1 MKDIDNLFESL
12 LPLADN
18 NLIDIND
25 INENTTAI
33 IILQKE
39 HQIMSS
45 INKNI
50 PQKIFDIIKES
61 GYDIISD
68 KKFNNLYVYS
78 VINNPYKIYE

>member
-39 HQIMSS
+39 HQIMS
-45 INKNI
+45 
-50 PQKIFDIIKES
+50 
-61 GYDIISD
+61 
-68 KKFNNLYVYS
+68 
-78 VINNPYKIYE
+78 

>member
-1 MKDIDNLFESL
+1 MKDIDILFESL
-12 LPLADN
+12 MPLADN
-18 NLIDIND
+18 NLIDINN

-39 HQIMSS
+39 HQIMA

-68 KKFNNLYVYS
+68 KKFNNLYV
-78 VINNPYKIYE
+78 

>member
-1 MKDIDNLFESL
+1 MKDIDILFESL
-12 LPLADN
+12 MPLADN

-39 HQIMSS
+39 HQIMS

-68 KKFNNLYVYS
+68 KKFNNLY
-78 VINNPYKIYE
+78 IFCN

>member
-1 MKDIDNLFESL
+1 MKDIDILFESL
-12 LPLADN
+12 LSLADN

-39 HQIMSS
+39 HQIMS

-50 PQKIFDIIKES
+50 PQKIFDMILYQIRSLII
-61 GYDIISD
+61 YI
-68 KKFNNLYVYS
+68 YS

>member
-1 MKDIDNLFESL
+1 MKDIDILFESL
-12 LPLADN
+12 LPLTDN

-39 HQIMSS
+39 HQIMA

-50 PQKIFDIIKES
+50 PQKIFDMILYQIRSLII
-61 GYDIISD
+61 YI
-68 KKFNNLYVYS
+68 YS

>member
-1 MKDIDNLFESL
+1 MKDIDILFESL
-12 LPLADN
+12 LPLTDN

-39 HQIMSS
+39 HQIMS

-68 KKFNNLYVYS
+68 KTFNNL
-78 VINNPYKIYE
+78 

>member
-1 MKDIDNLFESL
+1 MKDIDILFESL

-39 HQIMSS
+39 HQIMS

-50 PQKIFDIIKES
+50 PQKYLILLKNLDMILYQIRRLIIYK
-61 GYDIISD
+61 YDI
-68 KKFNNLYVYS
+68 
-78 VINNPYKIYE
+78 

>member
-1 MKDIDNLFESL
+1 MKDIDILFESL

-39 HQIMSS
+39 HQIMA

-68 KKFNNLYVYS
+68 KKFNNLYV
-78 VINNPYKIYE
+78 

>member
-1 MKDIDNLFESL
+1 MKDIDILFESL
-12 LPLADN
+12 MPLADN

-39 HQIMSS
+39 HQIMS

-68 KKFNNLYVYS
+68 KKFNNLYV
-78 VINNPYKIYE
+78 

>member
-1 MKDIDNLFESL
+1 MKDIDILFESL
-12 LPLADN
+12 LPLTDN

-39 HQIMSS
+39 HQIMS

-68 KKFNNLYVYS
+68 KKFNNLY
-78 VINNPYKIYE
+78 IFCN

>member
-1 MKDIDNLFESL
+1 MKDIDILFESL
-12 LPLADN
+12 MPLADN

-39 HQIMSS
+39 HQIMA

-68 KKFNNLYVYS
+68 KTFNNL
-78 VINNPYKIYE
+78 

>member
-1 MKDIDNLFESL
+1 MKDIDILFESL
-12 LPLADN
+12 MPLADN

-39 HQIMSS
+39 HQIMS

-68 KKFNNLYVYS
+68 KKFNNLYIYS

>member
-1 MKDIDNLFESL
+1 MKDIDILFESL
-12 LPLADN
+12 MPLADN

-39 HQIMSS
+39 HQIMS

-68 KKFNNLYVYS
+68 KKFNNL
-78 VINNPYKIYE
+78 